1 MKEAVNN
8 HPHHN
13 TKKVVKRGGEK
24 KNIKQNN
31 GPQKNW
37 DLEIPQSNFLASV
50 SIYIVLWGE
59 EDRKEGR

>member
-13 TKKVVKRGGEK
+13 TKKVVKRGGKK

-50 SIYIVLWGE
+50 SIYIVL
-59 EDRKEGR
+59 